1 MELTFLPGEVFY
13 GGAVT
18 DGIRQP
24 GGKRIR
30 RNPQNGGDFLW
41 ILRRIGE
48 TISHRS
54 EN

>member
-30 RNPQNGGDFLW
+30 
-41 ILRRIGE
+41 
-48 TISHRS
+48 
-54 EN
+54 